1 MMIIGLN
8 DEKDERVNSFAD
20 TLNSSTRDFLWPA
33 RLVEPLCFHQAIGKG
48 RQAIDSDGTVTR
60 GPLFSTLNVVVP
72 CSPMPPMRWRNNR
85 KRGSPAVSPRLKLGG
100 IPSPLGVCYWRT
112 GGTGQLRSSHVILF
126 YCSWHWCHSCAV
138 PMFTGGRPWRCRLHV
153 TTQSV
158 PFSLN
163 KITQCNR
170 KDRTSE
176 QDTTIG
182 GDLYA

>member
-1 MMIIGLN
+1 M
-8 DEKDERVNSFAD
+8 R
-20 TLNSSTRDFLWPA
+20 TLSTRDFLWPA
-33 RLVEPLCFHQAIGKG
+33 RPVEPLCFHQAIGKV
-48 RQAIDSDGTVTR
+48 RQAIDSDGTGTR

-72 CSPMPPMRWRNNR
+72 CSSREQEEGKPSGLSQAKP
-85 KRGSPAVSPRLKLGG
+85 SGG
-100 IPSPLGVCYWRT
+100 IPTLLGVCHWRT

-138 PMFTGGRPWRCRLHV
+138 PMFTRGRPWRCGLRV

-163 KITQCNR
+163 EITQCNR

-176 QDTTIG
+176 QDTTIEVIS
-182 GDLYA
+182 YA